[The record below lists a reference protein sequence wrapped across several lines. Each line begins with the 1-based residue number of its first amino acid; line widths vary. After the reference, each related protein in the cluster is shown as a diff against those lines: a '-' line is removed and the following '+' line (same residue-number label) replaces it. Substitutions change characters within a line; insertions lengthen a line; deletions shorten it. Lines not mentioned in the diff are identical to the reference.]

1 MATEKNLY
9 GRIAQKIDTAANW
22 EKAINFIPKK
32 GEIIVYAKDE
42 NCSHD
47 RIKIG
52 DGTAIVKE
60 LPFIDESKASKE
72 YVDQKVLNKIS
83 IPTKASVGQTIVVK
97 TVDTNGVPTS
107 WEAVDLWVMTA
118 PNGTRFK
125 LTIDNEGVMTA
136 TEIV

>member
-52 DGTAIVKE
+52 DGTAIVKQ

-72 YVDQKVLNKIS
+72 YVDSKFPLEFDSIILKSPNK
-83 IPTKASVGQTIVVK
+83 KF
-97 TVDTNGVPTS
+97 
-107 WEAVDLWVMTA
+107 
-118 PNGTRFK
+118 R
-125 LTIDNEGVMTA
+125 LTISDEGTFSA
-136 TEIV
+136 TEIVEEEV